1 MRHNWISSKV
11 GLFLAAAML
20 TSSLS
25 ALPPVSAAETEAAT
39 TDDLLSMQGIPVEHT
54 PEIALYGAGN
64 TSSDEQ
70 TAYPED
76 VYSSTMGYDVLNDA
90 QKDLYRKIKAAAH
103 TFYTGTAA
111 AEDVSYGSDEK
122 ELPCFTIVSNTDS
135 SLTSEDT
142 AKVISMFRNDNPVY
156 FFVGNTYLYSMD
168 YDFDTGENY
177 VSMVY
182 IACVEEYTGGTTR
195 QAERRTLETQIAAA
209 REQVEAKDTAW
220 AKARA
225 ANDWLCNSLTYAYDA
240 SGNPDDSMASH
251 SIVGAFDER
260 YCAAVC
266 EGYAKAF
273 QLLMNAAGVANA
285 YIVGLGNGGGHAWNM
300 AQMDDGYYYCFDV
313 TWNDSTSSDKYFAAG
328 ETSFSQNHTPNT
340 ADGFKWD
347 YLYDLPDVPADDST
361 NEMGTVLTEG
371 NFTYQLYTDHAVL
384 TAYTGEDAF
393 VSVPEEAD
401 GLPVTAIK
409 GAFAGNTA
417 VQLVDLPKT
426 VTAISYGT
434 GGIGAFEDCTALQAV
449 SMLLTSRVE
458 YYSFRNCS
466 ALQTATLPQTVTLI
480 GAGAFAACTR
490 LSRLNVYSS
499 DCTFGAASAVPAATV
514 LYGYAGSTAQAYA
527 EKYDR
532 TFLTFGTV
540 TTTTTA
546 ATTETTTTTTQTTT
560 TTTTTQTTSTTR
572 TTTRTTSDSTTTTTT
587 AATTT
592 AGEIL
597 LPEVGDCNNDGVC
610 RVDDLV
616 LLNQYLLGSVQGSEV
631 QRTAMDCNAD
641 GTVDS
646 KDSHL
651 LAMFLVQLIARLPA

>member
-1 MRHNWISSKV
+1 MRHNWITPRM

-20 TSSLS
+20 MSSLS
-25 ALPPVSAAETEAAT
+25 ALPPVSAAETAM
-39 TDDLLSMQGIPVEHT
+39 TDDLLSVQGIPVEHT

-64 TSSDEQ
+64 TSPDEQ
-70 TAYPED
+70 AAYPED
-76 VYSSTMGYDVLNDA
+76 IYSSTMGYDVLNDA
-90 QKDLYRKIKAAAH
+90 QKSLYRKIKAAAH
-103 TFYTGTAA
+103 AFYTGTAA
-111 AEDVSYGSDEK
+111 AEGVSYGSDEEK
-122 ELPCFTIVSNTDS
+122 LPCFAIVSNTDS
-135 SLTSEDT
+135 SLSNEDT
-142 AKVISMFRNDNPVY
+142 VKVISMFRNDNPMY

-168 YDFDTGENY
+168 YDFETEENY
-177 VSMVY
+177 VGAVY
-182 IACVEEYTGGTTR
+182 IACVEEYTSGTAR
-195 QAERRTLETQIAAA
+195 QAERRALETQITAA
-209 REQVEAKDTAW
+209 REQVEAQDTAW

-285 YIVGLGNGGGHAWNM
+285 YIIGLGNGGGHAWNM
-300 AQMDDGYYYCFDV
+300 AQMDDGYYYYFDV

-328 ETSFSQNHTPNT
+328 ETSFSKNHTPNT
-340 ADGFKWD
+340 ADGERWD
-347 YLYDLPDVPADDST
+347 YLYDLPDVPEDD
-361 NEMGTVLTEG
+361 GTDETGSVLTEG
-371 NFTYQLYTDHAVL
+371 DFTYQLYTDHAVL
-384 TAYTGEDAF
+384 TAYTGEDVS

-426 VTAISYGT
+426 VTAVSYGT
-434 GGIGAFEDCTALQAV
+434 GGIGAFENCTALQAV
-449 SMLLTSRVE
+449 SMILTSRVE
-458 YYSFRNCS
+458 YHSFRNCS
-466 ALQTATLPQTVTLI
+466 ALQTATLPQTVTLV
-480 GAGAFAACTR
+480 GAGAFAACT
-490 LSRLNVYSS
+490 SLNTLRVYSS
-499 DCTFGAASAVPAATV
+499 DCTFGAASAVPAETV

-527 EKYDR
+527 KKYDR
-532 TFLTFGTV
+532 TFLLFGTV
-540 TTTTTA
+540 TTAATTA
-546 ATTETTTTTTQTTT
+546 ATETTTTTTQTTT
-560 TTTTTQTTSTTR
+560 TTRATTQ
-572 TTTRTTSDSTTTTTT
+572 TTSDSTTATTT
-587 AATTT
+587 ATTVT

-631 QRTAMDCNAD
+631 QRPAMDCNVD

-646 KDSHL
+646 RDSQL
-651 LAMFLVQLIARLPA
+651 LAMFLMQLIPRLPA

>member
-1 MRHNWISSKV
+1 MRHNWITPRM
-11 GLFLAAAML
+11 GLFLAAAMMM
-20 TSSLS
+20 SSLS
-25 ALPPVSAAETEAAT
+25 ALPPVSAAETAM
-39 TDDLLSMQGIPVEHT
+39 TDDLLSVQGIPVEYT

-64 TSSDEQ
+64 TSPDEQ
-70 TAYPED
+70 AAYPED
-76 VYSSTMGYDVLNDA
+76 IYSSTMGYDVLNDA
-90 QKDLYRKIKAAAH
+90 QKSLYRKIKAAAH
-103 TFYTGTAA
+103 AFYTGTAA
-111 AEDVSYGSDEK
+111 AEGVSYGSDEEK
-122 ELPCFTIVSNTDS
+122 LPCFAIVSNTDS
-135 SLTSEDT
+135 SLSNEDT
-142 AKVISMFRNDNPVY
+142 VKVISMFRNDNPMY

-168 YDFDTGENY
+168 YDFETEENY
-177 VSMVY
+177 VSAVY
-182 IACVEEYTGGTTR
+182 IACVEEYTSGTAR
-195 QAERRTLETQIAAA
+195 QAERRVLETQITAA
-209 REQVEAKDTAW
+209 REQVEAQDTAW
-220 AKARA
+220 AKARV

-285 YIVGLGNGGGHAWNM
+285 YIIGLGNGGGHAWNM
-300 AQMDDGYYYCFDV
+300 AQMDDGYYYYFDV

-328 ETSFSQNHTPNT
+328 ETSFSKNHTPNT
-340 ADGFKWD
+340 ADGERWD
-347 YLYDLPDVPADDST
+347 YLYDLPDVPEDDGT
-361 NEMGTVLTEG
+361 DETGTVLTEG
-371 NFTYQLYTDHAVL
+371 DFTYQLYTDHAVL

-426 VTAISYGT
+426 VTAVSYGT
-434 GGIGAFEDCTALQAV
+434 GGIGAFENCTALQAV
-449 SMLLTSRVE
+449 SMILTSRVE
-458 YYSFRNCS
+458 YHSFRNCS
-466 ALQTATLPQTVTLI
+466 ALQTATLPQTVTLV
-480 GAGAFAACTR
+480 GAGAFAACT
-490 LSRLNVYSS
+490 SLNTLRVYSN
-499 DCTFGAASAVPAATV
+499 DCTFGAASAVPAETV

-527 EKYDR
+527 KKYDR
-532 TFLTFGTV
+532 TFLLFGTV
-540 TTTTTA
+540 TTAATTA
-546 ATTETTTTTTQTTT
+546 ATETTTTTTQTTT
-560 TTTTTQTTSTTR
+560 Q
-572 TTTRTTSDSTTTTTT
+572 TTSDSTTATTT
-587 AATTT
+587 ATTVT

-631 QRTAMDCNAD
+631 QRPAMDCNAD

-646 KDSHL
+646 RDSQL
-651 LAMFLVQLIARLPA
+651 LAMFLMQLIPRLPA

>member
-1 MRHNWISSKV
+1 MRHNWITPRT

-20 TSSLS
+20 MSSLS
-25 ALPPVSAAETEAAT
+25 ALPPVSAAETAM
-39 TDDLLSMQGIPVEHT
+39 TDDLLSVQGIPVEHT

-64 TSSDEQ
+64 TSPDEQ

-76 VYSSTMGYDVLNDA
+76 IYSSTMGYDVLNDA
-90 QKDLYRKIKAAAH
+90 QKSLYRKIKAAAH
-103 TFYTGTAA
+103 AFYTGTAA
-111 AEDVSYGSDEK
+111 AEGVSYGSDEEK
-122 ELPCFTIVSNTDS
+122 LPCFAIVSNTDS
-135 SLTSEDT
+135 SLSNEDT
-142 AKVISMFRNDNPVY
+142 VKVISMFRNDNPMY

-168 YDFDTGENY
+168 YDFETEENY
-177 VSMVY
+177 VGAVY
-182 IACVEEYTGGTTR
+182 IACVEEYTSGTAR
-195 QAERRTLETQIAAA
+195 QAERRTLETQITAA
-209 REQVEAKDTAW
+209 REQVEAQDTAW

-240 SGNPDDSMASH
+240 SGDPDDSMASH

-285 YIVGLGNGGGHAWNM
+285 YIIGLGNGGGHAWNM
-300 AQMDDGYYYCFDV
+300 AQMDDGYYYYFDV

-328 ETSFSQNHTPNT
+328 ETSFSKNHTPNT
-340 ADGFKWD
+340 ADGERWD
-347 YLYDLPDVPADDST
+347 YLYDLPDVPEDDGT
-361 NEMGTVLTEG
+361 DETGTVLTEG
-371 NFTYQLYTDHAVL
+371 DFTYQLYTDHAAL

-426 VTAISYGT
+426 VTAVSYGT
-434 GGIGAFEDCTALQAV
+434 GGIGAFENCTALQAV
-449 SMLLTSRVE
+449 SMILTSRVE
-458 YYSFRNCS
+458 YHSFRNCS
-466 ALQTATLPQTVTLI
+466 ALQTATLPQTVTLV
-480 GAGAFAACTR
+480 GAGAFAACT
-490 LSRLNVYSS
+490 SLNTLRVYSS
-499 DCTFGAASAVPAATV
+499 DCTFGAASAVPAETV

-527 EKYDR
+527 KKYDR

-540 TTTTTA
+540 TTVATTA
-546 ATTETTTTTTQTTT
+546 ATETTTTTTQTTT
-560 TTTTTQTTSTTR
+560 Q
-572 TTTRTTSDSTTTTTT
+572 TTSDSTTATTT
-587 AATTT
+587 ATTVT

-631 QRTAMDCNAD
+631 QRPAMDCNAD

-646 KDSHL
+646 RDSQL
-651 LAMFLVQLIARLPA
+651 LAMFLMQLIPRLPA

>member
-1 MRHNWISSKV
+1 M
-11 GLFLAAAML
+11 
-20 TSSLS
+20 
-25 ALPPVSAAETEAAT
+25 
-39 TDDLLSMQGIPVEHT
+39 TDDLLSVQGIPVEHT

-64 TSSDEQ
+64 TSPDEQ
-70 TAYPED
+70 AAYPED
-76 VYSSTMGYDVLNDA
+76 IYSSTMGYDVLNDV
-90 QKDLYRKIKAAAH
+90 QKSLYRKIKAAAH
-103 TFYTGTAA
+103 AFYTGTAA
-111 AEDVSYGSDEK
+111 AEGVSYGSDEEK
-122 ELPCFTIVSNTDS
+122 LPCFAIVSNTDS
-135 SLTSEDT
+135 SLSNEDT
-142 AKVISMFRNDNPVY
+142 VKVISMFRNDNPMY

-168 YDFDTGENY
+168 YDFETEENY
-177 VSMVY
+177 VGAVY
-182 IACVEEYTGGTTR
+182 IACVEEYTSGTAR
-195 QAERRTLETQIAAA
+195 QAERRALETQITAA
-209 REQVEAKDTAW
+209 REQVEAQDTAW

-240 SGNPDDSMASH
+240 SGDPDDSMASH

-285 YIVGLGNGGGHAWNM
+285 YIIGLGNGGGHAWNM
-300 AQMDDGYYYCFDV
+300 AQMDDGYYYYFDV

-328 ETSFSQNHTPNT
+328 ETSFSKNHTPNT
-340 ADGFKWD
+340 ADGERWD
-347 YLYDLPDVPADDST
+347 YLYDLPDVPEDDGT
-361 NEMGTVLTEG
+361 DETGTVLTEG
-371 NFTYQLYTDHAVL
+371 DFTYQLYTDHAAL

-426 VTAISYGT
+426 VTAVSYGT

-449 SMLLTSRVE
+449 SMILTSRVE
-458 YYSFRNCS
+458 YHSFRNCS
-466 ALQTATLPQTVTLI
+466 ALQTATLPQTVTLV
-480 GAGAFAACTR
+480 GAGAFAACT
-490 LSRLNVYSS
+490 SLNTLRVYSS
-499 DCTFGAASAVPAATV
+499 DCTFGAASAVPAETV
-514 LYGYAGSTAQAYA
+514 LYGYAGSTTQAYA
-527 EKYDR
+527 KKYDR

-540 TTTTTA
+540 TTAATTA
-546 ATTETTTTTTQTTT
+546 ATETTTTTTQTTT
-560 TTTTTQTTSTTR
+560 TTRATTQ
-572 TTTRTTSDSTTTTTT
+572 TTSDSTTATTT
-587 AATTT
+587 ATTVT

-631 QRTAMDCNAD
+631 QRPAMDCNAD

-646 KDSHL
+646 RDSQL
-651 LAMFLVQLIARLPA
+651 LAMFLMQLIPRLPA

>member
-1 MRHNWISSKV
+1 MRHNWITPRT

-20 TSSLS
+20 MSSLS
-25 ALPPVSAAETEAAT
+25 ALPPVSAAEAAM
-39 TDDLLSMQGIPVEHT
+39 TDDLLSVQGIPVEHT

-64 TSSDEQ
+64 TSPDEQ

-76 VYSSTMGYDVLNDA
+76 IYSFTTGYDVLNDA
-90 QKDLYRKIKAAAH
+90 QKSLYRKIKAAAH
-103 TFYTGTAA
+103 AFYTGTAA
-111 AEDVSYGSDEK
+111 AEGVSYGSDEEK
-122 ELPCFTIVSNTDS
+122 LPCFAIVSNTDS
-135 SLTSEDT
+135 SLSNEDT
-142 AKVISMFRNDNPVY
+142 VKVISMFRNDNPMY

-168 YDFDTGENY
+168 YDFETEENY
-177 VSMVY
+177 VGAVY
-182 IACVEEYTGGTTR
+182 IACVEEYTSGTAR
-195 QAERRTLETQIAAA
+195 QAERRALETQITAA
-209 REQVEAKDTAW
+209 REQVDAQDTAW

-240 SGNPDDSMASH
+240 SGDPDDSMASH

-285 YIVGLGNGGGHAWNM
+285 YIIGLGNGGGHAWNM
-300 AQMDDGYYYCFDV
+300 AQMDDGYYYYFDV

-328 ETSFSQNHTPNT
+328 ETSFSKNHTPNT
-340 ADGFKWD
+340 ADGERWD
-347 YLYDLPDVPADDST
+347 YLYDLPDVPEDDGT
-361 NEMGTVLTEG
+361 DETGTVLTEG
-371 NFTYQLYTDHAVL
+371 DFTYQLYTDHAAL

-426 VTAISYGT
+426 VTAVSYGT

-449 SMLLTSRVE
+449 SMILTSRVE
-458 YYSFRNCS
+458 YHSFRNCS
-466 ALQTATLPQTVTLI
+466 ALQTATLPQTVTLV
-480 GAGAFAACTR
+480 GAGAFAACT
-490 LSRLNVYSS
+490 SLNTLRVYSS
-499 DCTFGAASAVPAATV
+499 DCTFGAASAVPAETV

-527 EKYDR
+527 KKYDR

-540 TTTTTA
+540 TTAATTA
-546 ATTETTTTTTQTTT
+546 ATETTTATTQ
-560 TTTTTQTTSTTR
+560 TTTQTTS
-572 TTTRTTSDSTTTTTT
+572 DSTTATTT
-587 AATTT
+587 ATTVT

-631 QRTAMDCNAD
+631 QRPAMDCNAD

-646 KDSHL
+646 RDSQL
-651 LAMFLVQLIARLPA
+651 LAMFLMQLIPRLPA

>member
-1 MRHNWISSKV
+1 MRHNWITPRM

-20 TSSLS
+20 MSSLS
-25 ALPPVSAAETEAAT
+25 ALPPVSAAEAAM
-39 TDDLLSMQGIPVEHT
+39 TDDLLSVQGIPVERT

-64 TSSDEQ
+64 TSPDEQ
-70 TAYPED
+70 AAYPED
-76 VYSSTMGYDVLNDA
+76 IYSSTMGYDVLNDA
-90 QKDLYRKIKAAAH
+90 QKSLYRKIKAAAH
-103 TFYTGTAA
+103 AFYTGTAA
-111 AEDVSYGSDEK
+111 AEGVSYGSDEEK
-122 ELPCFTIVSNTDS
+122 LPCFAIVSNTDS
-135 SLTSEDT
+135 SLSNEDT
-142 AKVISMFRNDNPVY
+142 VKVISMFRNDNPMY

-168 YDFDTGENY
+168 YDFETEENY
-177 VSMVY
+177 VSAVY
-182 IACVEEYTGGTTR
+182 IACVEEYTSGTAR
-195 QAERRTLETQIAAA
+195 QAERRALETQITAA
-209 REQVEAKDTAW
+209 REQVEAQDTAW

-240 SGNPDDSMASH
+240 SGDPDDSMASH

-285 YIVGLGNGGGHAWNM
+285 YIIGLGNGGGHAWNM
-300 AQMDDGYYYCFDV
+300 AQMDDGYYYYFDV

-328 ETSFSQNHTPNT
+328 ETSFSKNHTPNT
-340 ADGFKWD
+340 ADGERWD
-347 YLYDLPDVPADDST
+347 YLYDLPDVPEDDGT
-361 NEMGTVLTEG
+361 DETGTVLTEG
-371 NFTYQLYTDHAVL
+371 DFTYQLYTDHAVL
-384 TAYTGEDAF
+384 TAYTGEDVS

-426 VTAISYGT
+426 VTAVSYGT
-434 GGIGAFEDCTALQAV
+434 GGIGAFENCTALQAV
-449 SMLLTSRVE
+449 SMILTSRVE
-458 YYSFRNCS
+458 YHSFRNCS
-466 ALQTATLPQTVTLI
+466 ALQTATLPQTVTLV
-480 GAGAFAACTR
+480 GAGAFAACI
-490 LSRLNVYSS
+490 SLNTLRVYSS
-499 DCTFGAASAVPAATV
+499 DCTFGAASAVPAETV

-527 EKYDR
+527 KKYDR
-532 TFLTFGTV
+532 TFLPFGTV
-540 TTTTTA
+540 TTAATTA
-546 ATTETTTTTTQTTT
+546 ATETTTTTTQTTT
-560 TTTTTQTTSTTR
+560 Q
-572 TTTRTTSDSTTTTTT
+572 TTSDSTTATTT
-587 AATTT
+587 ATTVT

-631 QRTAMDCNAD
+631 QRSAMDCNAD

-646 KDSHL
+646 RDSQL
-651 LAMFLVQLIARLPA
+651 LAMFLMQLIPRLPA

>member
-1 MRHNWISSKV
+1 MRHNWITPKM

-20 TSSLS
+20 MSSLS
-25 ALPPVSAAETEAAT
+25 ALPPVSAAETAM
-39 TDDLLSMQGIPVEHT
+39 TDDLLSVQGIPVEHT

-64 TSSDEQ
+64 TSPDEQ
-70 TAYPED
+70 AAYPED
-76 VYSSTMGYDVLNDA
+76 IYSSTMGYDVLNDA
-90 QKDLYRKIKAAAH
+90 QKSLYRKIKAAAH
-103 TFYTGTAA
+103 AFYTGTAA
-111 AEDVSYGSDEK
+111 AEGVSYGSDEEK
-122 ELPCFTIVSNTDS
+122 LPCFAVVSNTDS
-135 SLTSEDT
+135 SLSNEDT
-142 AKVISMFRNDNPVY
+142 VKVISMFRNDNPMY
-156 FFVGNTYLYSMD
+156 FFVGNNYLYSMD
-168 YDFDTGENY
+168 YDSETEENY
-177 VSMVY
+177 VGAVY
-182 IACVEEYTGGTTR
+182 IACVEEYTSGTAR
-195 QAERRTLETQIAAA
+195 QAERRALETQITAA
-209 REQVEAKDTAW
+209 REQVEAQDTAW

-285 YIVGLGNGGGHAWNM
+285 YIIGLGNGGGHAWNM
-300 AQMDDGYYYCFDV
+300 AQMDDGYYYYFDV

-328 ETSFSQNHTPNT
+328 ETSFSKNHTPNT
-340 ADGFKWD
+340 ADGERWD
-347 YLYDLPDVPADDST
+347 YLYDLPDVSEDDGT
-361 NEMGTVLTEG
+361 DETGTVLTEED
-371 NFTYQLYTDHAVL
+371 FTYQLYTDHAVL
-384 TAYTGEDAF
+384 TAYTGEDVF

-426 VTAISYGT
+426 VTAVSYGT
-434 GGIGAFEDCTALQAV
+434 GGIGAFENCTALQAV
-449 SMLLTSRVE
+449 SMILTSRVE
-458 YYSFRNCS
+458 YHSFRNCS
-466 ALQTATLPQTVTLI
+466 ALQTATLPQTVTLV
-480 GAGAFAACTR
+480 GAGAFAVCT
-490 LSRLNVYSS
+490 SLNTLRVYSS
-499 DCTFGAASAVPAATV
+499 DCTFRAASAVPAETV

-527 EKYDR
+527 KKYDR
-532 TFLTFGTV
+532 TFLPFGTV
-540 TTTTTA
+540 TTAATTA
-546 ATTETTTTTTQTTT
+546 ATETTTTTTQTTT
-560 TTTTTQTTSTTR
+560 TTRATTQ
-572 TTTRTTSDSTTTTTT
+572 TTSDSTTATTT
-587 AATTT
+587 ATTVT

-631 QRTAMDCNAD
+631 QRPAMDCNVD

-646 KDSHL
+646 RDSQL
-651 LAMFLVQLIARLPA
+651 LAMFLMQLIPRLPA

>member
-1 MRHNWISSKV
+1 MRHNWITPRT

-20 TSSLS
+20 MSSLS
-25 ALPPVSAAETEAAT
+25 ALPPVSAAETAM
-39 TDDLLSMQGIPVEHT
+39 TDDLLSVQGIPVEHT

-64 TSSDEQ
+64 TSPDEQ
-70 TAYPED
+70 AAYPED
-76 VYSSTMGYDVLNDA
+76 IYSSTMGYDVLNDA
-90 QKDLYRKIKAAAH
+90 QKSLYRKIKAAAH
-103 TFYTGTAA
+103 AFYTGTAA
-111 AEDVSYGSDEK
+111 AEGVSYGSDEEK
-122 ELPCFTIVSNTDS
+122 LPCFAIVSNTDS
-135 SLTSEDT
+135 SLSNEDT
-142 AKVISMFRNDNPVY
+142 VKVISMFRNDNPMY

-168 YDFDTGENY
+168 YDFETEENY
-177 VSMVY
+177 VGAVY
-182 IACVEEYTGGTTR
+182 IACVEEYTSGTAR
-195 QAERRTLETQIAAA
+195 QAERRALETQITAA
-209 REQVEAKDTAW
+209 REQVEAQDTAW

-240 SGNPDDSMASH
+240 SGDPDDSMASH

-285 YIVGLGNGGGHAWNM
+285 YIIGLGNGGGHAWNM
-300 AQMDDGYYYCFDV
+300 AQMDDGYYYYFDV

-328 ETSFSQNHTPNT
+328 ETSFSRNHTPNT
-340 ADGFKWD
+340 ADGERWD
-347 YLYDLPDVPADDST
+347 YLYDLPDVPEDDGT
-361 NEMGTVLTEG
+361 DETGTVLTEG
-371 NFTYQLYTDHAVL
+371 DFTYQLYTDHAAL

-426 VTAISYGT
+426 VTAVSYGT
-434 GGIGAFEDCTALQAV
+434 GGIGAFENCTALQAV
-449 SMLLTSRVE
+449 SMILTSHVE
-458 YYSFRNCS
+458 YHSFRNCS
-466 ALQTATLPQTVTLI
+466 ALQTVTLPQTVTLV
-480 GAGAFAACTR
+480 GAGAFAACT
-490 LSRLNVYSS
+490 SLNTLRVYSS
-499 DCTFGAASAVPAATV
+499 DCTFGAASAVPAETV

-527 EKYDR
+527 KKYDR
-532 TFLTFGTV
+532 TFLPFGTV
-540 TTTTTA
+540 TTTTTTA
-546 ATTETTTTTTQTTT
+546 ATETTTTTTQTTT
-560 TTTTTQTTSTTR
+560 TTRATTQ
-572 TTTRTTSDSTTTTTT
+572 TTSDSTTATTT
-587 AATTT
+587 ATTVT

-631 QRTAMDCNAD
+631 QRPAMDCNAD

-646 KDSHL
+646 RDSQL
-651 LAMFLVQLIARLPA
+651 LAMFLMQLIPRLPA

>member
-1 MRHNWISSKV
+1 MRHNWITPRM
-11 GLFLAAAML
+11 GLFLVAAML
-20 TSSLS
+20 MSSLS
-25 ALPPVSAAETEAAT
+25 ALPPVSAAETVM
-39 TDDLLSMQGIPVEHT
+39 TDDLLSVQGIPVEHT

-70 TAYPED
+70 AAYPED
-76 VYSSTMGYDVLNDA
+76 IYSSTMGYDVLNDA
-90 QKDLYRKIKAAAH
+90 QKSLYRKIKAAAH
-103 TFYTGTAA
+103 AFYTGTAA
-111 AEDVSYGSDEK
+111 AKGVSYGSDEEK
-122 ELPCFTIVSNTDS
+122 LPCFAIVSNTDS
-135 SLTSEDT
+135 SLSNEDT
-142 AKVISMFRNDNPVY
+142 VKVISMFRNDNPMY

-168 YDFDTGENY
+168 YDFETEENY
-177 VSMVY
+177 VGAVY
-182 IACVEEYTGGTTR
+182 IACVEEYTSGTAR
-195 QAERRTLETQIAAA
+195 QAERRALETQITAA
-209 REQVEAKDTAW
+209 REQVEAQDTAW

-240 SGNPDDSMASH
+240 SGDPDDSMASH

-285 YIVGLGNGGGHAWNM
+285 YIIGLGNGGGHAWNM
-300 AQMDDGYYYCFDV
+300 AQMDDGYYYYFDV

-328 ETSFSQNHTPNT
+328 ETSFSKNHTPNT
-340 ADGFKWD
+340 ADGERWD
-347 YLYDLPDVPADDST
+347 YLYDLPDVPEDDGT
-361 NEMGTVLTEG
+361 DETGTVLTEG
-371 NFTYQLYTDHAVL
+371 DFTYQLYTDHAVL
-384 TAYTGEDAF
+384 TAYTGEDVS

-426 VTAISYGT
+426 VTAVSYGT
-434 GGIGAFEDCTALQAV
+434 GGIGAFENCTALQAV
-449 SMLLTSRVE
+449 SMILTSRVE
-458 YYSFRNCS
+458 YHSFRNCS
-466 ALQTATLPQTVTLI
+466 ALQTATLPQTVTLV
-480 GAGAFAACTR
+480 GAGAFAACT
-490 LSRLNVYSS
+490 SLNTLRVYSS
-499 DCTFGAASAVPAATV
+499 DCTFGAASAVPAETV

-527 EKYDR
+527 KKYDR
-532 TFLTFGTV
+532 TFLPFGTV
-540 TTTTTA
+540 TTAATTA
-546 ATTETTTTTTQTTT
+546 ATETTTTTTQTTIT
-560 TTTTTQTTSTTR
+560 TRTTTQTTS
-572 TTTRTTSDSTTTTTT
+572 DTTT
-587 AATTT
+587 ATTTATTVT

-631 QRTAMDCNAD
+631 QRPAMDCNAD

-646 KDSHL
+646 RDNQL
-651 LAMFLVQLIARLPA
+651 LAMFLMQLIPRLPA

>member
-1 MRHNWISSKV
+1 MRHNWITPRM

-20 TSSLS
+20 MSSLS
-25 ALPPVSAAETEAAT
+25 ALPPVSAAETAM
-39 TDDLLSMQGIPVEHT
+39 TDDLLSVQGIPVEHT

-64 TSSDEQ
+64 KSPDEQ
-70 TAYPED
+70 AAYPED
-76 VYSSTMGYDVLNDA
+76 IYSSTMGYDVLNDA
-90 QKDLYRKIKAAAH
+90 QKSLYRKIKAAAH
-103 TFYTGTAA
+103 AFYTGTAA
-111 AEDVSYGSDEK
+111 AKGVSYGSDEEK
-122 ELPCFTIVSNTDS
+122 LPCFAIVSNTDS
-135 SLTSEDT
+135 SLSNEDT
-142 AKVISMFRNDNPVY
+142 VKVISMFRNDNPMY

-168 YDFDTGENY
+168 YDFETEENY
-177 VSMVY
+177 VGAVY
-182 IACVEEYTGGTTR
+182 IACVEEYTSGTAR
-195 QAERRTLETQIAAA
+195 QAERRALETQITAA
-209 REQVEAKDTAW
+209 REQVEAQDTAW

-285 YIVGLGNGGGHAWNM
+285 YIIGLGNGGGHAWNM
-300 AQMDDGYYYCFDV
+300 AQMDDGYYYYFDV

-328 ETSFSQNHTPNT
+328 ETSFSKNHTPNT
-340 ADGFKWD
+340 ADGERWD
-347 YLYDLPDVPADDST
+347 YLYDLPDVPEDDGT
-361 NEMGTVLTEG
+361 DETGTVLTEG
-371 NFTYQLYTDHAVL
+371 DFTYQLYTDHAVL
-384 TAYTGEDAF
+384 TAYTGEDVS

-426 VTAISYGT
+426 VTAVSYGT
-434 GGIGAFEDCTALQAV
+434 GGIGAFENCTALQAV
-449 SMLLTSRVE
+449 SMILTSRVE
-458 YYSFRNCS
+458 YHSFRNCS
-466 ALQTATLPQTVTLI
+466 ALQTATLPQTVTLV
-480 GAGAFAACTR
+480 GAGAFAACT
-490 LSRLNVYSS
+490 SLNTLRVYSS
-499 DCTFGAASAVPAATV
+499 DCTFGAASAVPAETV

-527 EKYDR
+527 KKYDR
-532 TFLTFGTV
+532 TFLLFGTV
-540 TTTTTA
+540 TTAATTA
-546 ATTETTTTTTQTTT
+546 ATETTTTTTQTTT
-560 TTTTTQTTSTTR
+560 TTRATTQ
-572 TTTRTTSDSTTTTTT
+572 TTSDSTTATTT
-587 AATTT
+587 ATTVT

-631 QRTAMDCNAD
+631 QRPAMDCNAD

-646 KDSHL
+646 RDSQL
-651 LAMFLVQLIARLPA
+651 LAMFLMQLIPRLPA

>member
-1 MRHNWISSKV
+1 MRHNWITPRM

-20 TSSLS
+20 MSSLS
-25 ALPPVSAAETEAAT
+25 ALPPVSAAEVAM
-39 TDDLLSMQGIPVEHT
+39 TDDLLSVQGIPVEHT

-64 TSSDEQ
+64 TSPDEQ
-70 TAYPED
+70 AAYPED
-76 VYSSTMGYDVLNDA
+76 IYSSTMGYDVLNDA
-90 QKDLYRKIKAAAH
+90 QKSLYRKIKAAAH
-103 TFYTGTAA
+103 AFYTGTAA
-111 AEDVSYGSDEK
+111 AEGVSYGSDEEK
-122 ELPCFTIVSNTDS
+122 LPCFAIVSNTDS
-135 SLTSEDT
+135 SLSNEDT
-142 AKVISMFRNDNPVY
+142 VKVISMFRNDNPMY

-168 YDFDTGENY
+168 YDFETEENY
-177 VSMVY
+177 VGAVY
-182 IACVEEYTGGTTR
+182 IACVEEYTSGTAR
-195 QAERRTLETQIAAA
+195 QAERRALETQITAA
-209 REQVEAKDTAW
+209 REQVEAQDTAW

-240 SGNPDDSMASH
+240 SGDPDDSMASH

-285 YIVGLGNGGGHAWNM
+285 YIIGLGNGGGHAWNM
-300 AQMDDGYYYCFDV
+300 AQMDDGYYYYFDV

-328 ETSFSQNHTPNT
+328 ETSFSKNHTPNT
-340 ADGFKWD
+340 ADGERWD
-347 YLYDLPDVPADDST
+347 YLYDLPDVPEDDGT
-361 NEMGTVLTEG
+361 DETGTVLTEG
-371 NFTYQLYTDHAVL
+371 DFTYQLYTDHAVL

-426 VTAISYGT
+426 VTAVSYGT

-449 SMLLTSRVE
+449 SMILTSRVE
-458 YYSFRNCS
+458 YHSFRNCS
-466 ALQTATLPQTVTLI
+466 ALQTATLPQTVTLV
-480 GAGAFAACTR
+480 GAGAFAACT
-490 LSRLNVYSS
+490 SLNTLRVYSS
-499 DCTFGAASAVPAATV
+499 DCTFGAASAVPAETV
-514 LYGYAGSTAQAYA
+514 LYGYAGSTTQAYA
-527 EKYDR
+527 KKYDR

-540 TTTTTA
+540 TTAATTA
-546 ATTETTTTTTQTTT
+546 ATETTTTTTQTTT
-560 TTTTTQTTSTTR
+560 TTRATTQ
-572 TTTRTTSDSTTTTTT
+572 TTSDSTTATTT
-587 AATTT
+587 ATTVT

-631 QRTAMDCNAD
+631 QRPAMDCNAD

-646 KDSHL
+646 RDSQL
-651 LAMFLVQLIARLPA
+651 LAMFLMQLIPRLPA

>member
-1 MRHNWISSKV
+1 MRHNWISSKI

-25 ALPPVSAAETEAAT
+25 ALPPVSAAETEAAM
-39 TDDLLSMQGIPVEHT
+39 TDDLLSMQGIPVKHT

-64 TSSDEQ
+64 TFSDEQ
-70 TAYPED
+70 AAYPED

-90 QKDLYRKIKAAAH
+90 QKELYRKIKAAAH
-103 TFYTGTAA
+103 AFYTGTAA
-111 AEDVSYGSDEK
+111 AEDVSYGSDEE
-122 ELPCFTIVSNTDS
+122 ELPCFAIVSNTDS
-135 SLTSEDT
+135 SLSNEDT
-142 AKVISMFRNDNPVY
+142 VKVISMFRNDNPMY
-156 FFVGNTYLYSMD
+156 FFVGNNYLYSMD
-168 YDFDTGENY
+168 YDSETEENY
-177 VSMVY
+177 VGAVY
-182 IACVEEYTGGTTR
+182 IACVEEYTSGTAR
-195 QAERRTLETQIAAA
+195 QAERRALETQITAA
-209 REQVEAKDTAW
+209 REQVEAQDTAW

-273 QLLMNAAGVANA
+273 QLLMNAAGVVNA
-285 YIVGLGNGGGHAWNM
+285 YIIGLGNGGGHAWNM
-300 AQMDDGYYYCFDV
+300 AQMDDGYYYYFDV

-328 ETSFSQNHTPNT
+328 ETSFSKNHTPNT
-340 ADGFKWD
+340 ADGERWD
-347 YLYDLPDVPADDST
+347 YLYDLPDVPEDDGT
-361 NEMGTVLTEG
+361 DETGTVLTEG
-371 NFTYQLYTDHAVL
+371 DFTYQLYTDHAVL
-384 TAYTGEDAF
+384 TAYTGEDVS

-417 VQLVDLPKT
+417 IQLVDLPKT
-426 VTAISYGT
+426 VTAVSYGT
-434 GGIGAFEDCTALQAV
+434 GGIGAFENCTALQAV
-449 SMLLTSRVE
+449 SMILTSRVE
-458 YYSFRNCS
+458 YHSFRNCS
-466 ALQTATLPQTVTLI
+466 ALQTATLPQTVTLV
-480 GAGAFAACTR
+480 GAGAFAACTG
-490 LSRLNVYSS
+490 LNTLRVYSS
-499 DCTFGAASAVPAATV
+499 DCTFGAASAVPAETV

-527 EKYDR
+527 KKYDR
-532 TFLTFGTV
+532 TFLSFGTV
-540 TTTTTA
+540 TTAATTA
-546 ATTETTTTTTQTTT
+546 ATETTTTTTQTTT
-560 TTTTTQTTSTTR
+560 TTRATTQ
-572 TTTRTTSDSTTTTTT
+572 TTSDSTTATTT
-587 AATTT
+587 ATTVT

-631 QRTAMDCNAD
+631 QRPAMDCNAD

-646 KDSHL
+646 RDSQL
-651 LAMFLVQLIARLPA
+651 LAMFLMQLIPRLPA

>member
-1 MRHNWISSKV
+1 MRHNWITPRM
-11 GLFLAAAML
+11 GLFLAAAMMM
-20 TSSLS
+20 SSLS
-25 ALPPVSAAETEAAT
+25 ALPPVSAAETAM
-39 TDDLLSMQGIPVEHT
+39 TDDLLSVQGIPVEYT

-64 TSSDEQ
+64 TSPDEQ
-70 TAYPED
+70 AAYPED
-76 VYSSTMGYDVLNDA
+76 IYSSTMGYDVLNDA
-90 QKDLYRKIKAAAH
+90 QKSLYRKIKAAAH
-103 TFYTGTAA
+103 AFYTGTAA
-111 AEDVSYGSDEK
+111 AEGVSYGSDEEK
-122 ELPCFTIVSNTDS
+122 LPCFAIVSNTDS
-135 SLTSEDT
+135 SLSNEDT
-142 AKVISMFRNDNPVY
+142 VKVISMFRNDNPMY

-168 YDFDTGENY
+168 YDFETEENY
-177 VSMVY
+177 VSAVY
-182 IACVEEYTGGTTR
+182 IACVEEYTSGTAR
-195 QAERRTLETQIAAA
+195 QAERRVLETQITAA
-209 REQVEAKDTAW
+209 REQVEAQDTAW

-240 SGNPDDSMASH
+240 SGDPDDSMASH

-285 YIVGLGNGGGHAWNM
+285 YIIGLGNGGGHAWNM
-300 AQMDDGYYYCFDV
+300 AQMDDGYYYYFDV

-328 ETSFSQNHTPNT
+328 ETSFSKNHTPNT
-340 ADGFKWD
+340 ADGERWD
-347 YLYDLPDVPADDST
+347 YLYDLPDVPEDDGT
-361 NEMGTVLTEG
+361 DETGTVLTEG
-371 NFTYQLYTDHAVL
+371 DFTYQLYTDHAVL

-426 VTAISYGT
+426 VTAVSYGT
-434 GGIGAFEDCTALQAV
+434 GGIGAFENCTALQAV
-449 SMLLTSRVE
+449 SMILTSRVE
-458 YYSFRNCS
+458 YHSFRNCS
-466 ALQTATLPQTVTLI
+466 ALQTATLPQTVTLV
-480 GAGAFAACTR
+480 GAGAFAACT
-490 LSRLNVYSS
+490 SLNTLRVYSN
-499 DCTFGAASAVPAATV
+499 DCTFGAASAVPAETV

-527 EKYDR
+527 KKYDR
-532 TFLTFGTV
+532 TFLLFGTV
-540 TTTTTA
+540 TTAATTA
-546 ATTETTTTTTQTTT
+546 ATETTTTTTQTTT
-560 TTTTTQTTSTTR
+560 Q
-572 TTTRTTSDSTTTTTT
+572 TTSDSTTATTT
-587 AATTT
+587 ATTVT

-631 QRTAMDCNAD
+631 QRPAMDCNAD

-646 KDSHL
+646 RDSQL
-651 LAMFLVQLIARLPA
+651 LAMFLMQLIPRLPA

>member
-1 MRHNWISSKV
+1 MRHNWITPRM

-20 TSSLS
+20 MSSLS
-25 ALPPVSAAETEAAT
+25 ALPPVSAAETVM
-39 TDDLLSMQGIPVEHT
+39 TDDLLSVQGIPVEHT

-64 TSSDEQ
+64 TSPDEQ
-70 TAYPED
+70 AAYPED
-76 VYSSTMGYDVLNDA
+76 IYSSTMGYEVLNDA
-90 QKDLYRKIKAAAH
+90 QKSLYRKIKAAAH
-103 TFYTGTAA
+103 AFYTGTAA
-111 AEDVSYGSDEK
+111 AEGVSYGSDEEK
-122 ELPCFTIVSNTDS
+122 LPCFAIVSNTDS
-135 SLTSEDT
+135 SLSNEDT
-142 AKVISMFRNDNPVY
+142 VKVISMFRNDNPMY

-168 YDFDTGENY
+168 YDFETEKNY
-177 VSMVY
+177 VGAVY
-182 IACVEEYTGGTTR
+182 IACVEEYTSGTAR
-195 QAERRTLETQIAAA
+195 QAERRALETQITAA
-209 REQVEAKDTAW
+209 REQVEAQDTAW

-285 YIVGLGNGGGHAWNM
+285 YIIGLGNGGGHAWNM
-300 AQMDDGYYYCFDV
+300 AQMDDGYYYYFDV

-328 ETSFSQNHTPNT
+328 ETSFSKNHTPNT
-340 ADGFKWD
+340 ADGERWD
-347 YLYDLPDVPADDST
+347 YLYDLPDVPEDDGT
-361 NEMGTVLTEG
+361 DETGTVLTEG
-371 NFTYQLYTDHAVL
+371 DFTYQLYTDHAVL
-384 TAYTGEDAF
+384 TAYTGEDVF

-426 VTAISYGT
+426 VTAVSYGT
-434 GGIGAFEDCTALQAV
+434 GGIGAFENCTALQAV
-449 SMLLTSRVE
+449 SMILTSRVE
-458 YYSFRNCS
+458 YHSFRNCS
-466 ALQTATLPQTVTLI
+466 ALQTATLPQTVTLV
-480 GAGAFAACTR
+480 GAGAFAACT
-490 LSRLNVYSS
+490 SLNTLRVYSS
-499 DCTFGAASAVPAATV
+499 DCTFGAASAVPAETV

-527 EKYDR
+527 KKYDR
-532 TFLTFGTV
+532 TFLLFGTV
-540 TTTTTA
+540 TTAATTA
-546 ATTETTTTTTQTTT
+546 ATETTTTTTQTTT
-560 TTTTTQTTSTTR
+560 TTRATTQ
-572 TTTRTTSDSTTTTTT
+572 TTSDSTTATTT
-587 AATTT
+587 ATTVT

-631 QRTAMDCNAD
+631 QRPAMDCNAD

-646 KDSHL
+646 RDSQL
-651 LAMFLVQLIARLPA
+651 LAMFLMQLIPRLPA

>member
-1 MRHNWISSKV
+1 MRHNWITPRM

-20 TSSLS
+20 MSSLS
-25 ALPPVSAAETEAAT
+25 ALPPVSAAETAM
-39 TDDLLSMQGIPVEHT
+39 TDDLLSVQGIPVEHT

-64 TSSDEQ
+64 TSPDEQ
-70 TAYPED
+70 AAYPED
-76 VYSSTMGYDVLNDA
+76 IYSSTMGYDVLNDA
-90 QKDLYRKIKAAAH
+90 QKSLYRKIKAAAH
-103 TFYTGTAA
+103 AFYTGTAA
-111 AEDVSYGSDEK
+111 AEGVSYGSDEEK
-122 ELPCFTIVSNTDS
+122 LPCFAIVSNTDS
-135 SLTSEDT
+135 SLSNEDT
-142 AKVISMFRNDNPVY
+142 VKVISMFRNDNPMY

-168 YDFDTGENY
+168 YDFETEENY
-177 VSMVY
+177 VGAVY
-182 IACVEEYTGGTTR
+182 IACVEEYTSGTAR
-195 QAERRTLETQIAAA
+195 QAERRALETQITAV
-209 REQVEAKDTAW
+209 REQVEAQDTAW

-285 YIVGLGNGGGHAWNM
+285 YIIGLGNGGGHAWNM
-300 AQMDDGYYYCFDV
+300 AQMDDGYYYYFDV

-328 ETSFSQNHTPNT
+328 ETSFSKNHTPNT
-340 ADGFKWD
+340 ADGERWD
-347 YLYDLPDVPADDST
+347 YLYDLPDVSEDDGT
-361 NEMGTVLTEG
+361 DETGTVLTEED
-371 NFTYQLYTDHAVL
+371 FTYQLYTDHAVL
-384 TAYTGEDAF
+384 TAYTGEDVF

-426 VTAISYGT
+426 VTAVSYGT
-434 GGIGAFEDCTALQAV
+434 GGIGAFENCTALQAV
-449 SMLLTSRVE
+449 SMILTSRVE
-458 YYSFRNCS
+458 YHSFRNCS
-466 ALQTATLPQTVTLI
+466 ALQTATLPQTVTLV
-480 GAGAFAACTR
+480 GAGVFAACT
-490 LSRLNVYSS
+490 SLNTLRVYSS
-499 DCTFGAASAVPAATV
+499 DCTFGAASAVPAETV

-527 EKYDR
+527 KKYDR
-532 TFLTFGTV
+532 TFLSFGTV
-540 TTTTTA
+540 TTAATTA
-546 ATTETTTTTTQTTT
+546 ATETTTTTTQTTT
-560 TTTTTQTTSTTR
+560 TTRATTQ
-572 TTTRTTSDSTTTTTT
+572 TTSDSTTATTT
-587 AATTT
+587 ATTVT

-631 QRTAMDCNAD
+631 QRPAVDCNAD

-646 KDSHL
+646 RDSQL
-651 LAMFLVQLIARLPA
+651 LAMFLMQLIPRLPA

>member
-1 MRHNWISSKV
+1 MRHNWITPRM

-20 TSSLS
+20 MSSLS
-25 ALPPVSAAETEAAT
+25 ALPPVAAAEAAM
-39 TDDLLSMQGIPVEHT
+39 TDDLLSVQGIPVEHT

-64 TSSDEQ
+64 TSPDEQ
-70 TAYPED
+70 AAYPED
-76 VYSSTMGYDVLNDA
+76 IYSSTMGYDVLNDA
-90 QKDLYRKIKAAAH
+90 QKSLYRKIKAAAH
-103 TFYTGTAA
+103 AFYTGTAA
-111 AEDVSYGSDEK
+111 AEGVSYGSDEEK
-122 ELPCFTIVSNTDS
+122 LPCFAIVSNTDS
-135 SLTSEDT
+135 SLSNEDT
-142 AKVISMFRNDNPVY
+142 VKVISMFRNDNPMY

-168 YDFDTGENY
+168 YDFETEENY
-177 VSMVY
+177 VGAVY
-182 IACVEEYTGGTTR
+182 IACVEEYTSGTAR
-195 QAERRTLETQIAAA
+195 QAERRALETQITAA
-209 REQVEAKDTAW
+209 REQVEAQDTAW

-285 YIVGLGNGGGHAWNM
+285 YIIGLGNGGGHAWNM
-300 AQMDDGYYYCFDV
+300 AQMDDGYYYYFDV

-328 ETSFSQNHTPNT
+328 ETSFSKNHTPNT
-340 ADGFKWD
+340 ADGERWD
-347 YLYDLPDVPADDST
+347 YLYDLPDVPEDDGT
-361 NEMGTVLTEG
+361 DETGTVLTEG
-371 NFTYQLYTDHAVL
+371 DFTYQLYTDHAVL
-384 TAYTGEDAF
+384 TAYTGEDVS

-426 VTAISYGT
+426 VTAVSYGT
-434 GGIGAFEDCTALQAV
+434 GGIGAFENCTALQAV
-449 SMLLTSRVE
+449 SMILTSRVE
-458 YYSFRNCS
+458 YHSFRNCS
-466 ALQTATLPQTVTLI
+466 ALQTATLPQTVTLV
-480 GAGAFAACTR
+480 GAGAFAACT
-490 LSRLNVYSS
+490 SLNTLRVYSS
-499 DCTFGAASAVPAATV
+499 DCTFGAASAVPAETV

-527 EKYDR
+527 KKYDR
-532 TFLTFGTV
+532 TFLLFGTV
-540 TTTTTA
+540 TTAATTA
-546 ATTETTTTTTQTTT
+546 ATETTTTTTQTTT
-560 TTTTTQTTSTTR
+560 TTRATTQ
-572 TTTRTTSDSTTTTTT
+572 TTSDSTTATTT
-587 AATTT
+587 ATTVT

-631 QRTAMDCNAD
+631 QRPAMDCNAD

-646 KDSHL
+646 RDSQL
-651 LAMFLVQLIARLPA
+651 LAMFLMQLIPRLPA

>member
-1 MRHNWISSKV
+1 MRHNWITPKM

-20 TSSLS
+20 MSSLS
-25 ALPPVSAAETEAAT
+25 ALPPVSAAEAAM
-39 TDDLLSMQGIPVEHT
+39 TDDLLSVQGIPVEHT

-64 TSSDEQ
+64 TSPDEQ
-70 TAYPED
+70 AAYPED
-76 VYSSTMGYDVLNDA
+76 IYSSTMGYDVLNDA
-90 QKDLYRKIKAAAH
+90 QKSLYRKIKAAAH
-103 TFYTGTAA
+103 AFYTGTAA
-111 AEDVSYGSDEK
+111 AEGVSYGSDEEK
-122 ELPCFTIVSNTDS
+122 LPCFAIVSNTDS
-135 SLTSEDT
+135 SLSNEDT
-142 AKVISMFRNDNPVY
+142 VKVISMFRNDNPMY

-168 YDFDTGENY
+168 YDFETEENY
-177 VSMVY
+177 VGAVY
-182 IACVEEYTGGTTR
+182 IACVEEYTSGTAR
-195 QAERRTLETQIAAA
+195 QAERRALETQITAA
-209 REQVEAKDTAW
+209 REQVEAQDTAW

-240 SGNPDDSMASH
+240 SGDPDDSMASH

-285 YIVGLGNGGGHAWNM
+285 YIIGLGNGGGHAWNM
-300 AQMDDGYYYCFDV
+300 AQMDDGYYYYFDV

-328 ETSFSQNHTPNT
+328 ETSFSKNHTSNT
-340 ADGFKWD
+340 ADGERWD
-347 YLYDLPDVPADDST
+347 YLYDLPDVPEDDGT
-361 NEMGTVLTEG
+361 DETGTVLTEG
-371 NFTYQLYTDHAVL
+371 DFTYQLYTDHAVL

-426 VTAISYGT
+426 VTAVSYGT
-434 GGIGAFEDCTALQAV
+434 GGIGAFENCTALQAV
-449 SMLLTSRVE
+449 SMILTSRVE
-458 YYSFRNCS
+458 YHSFRNCS
-466 ALQTATLPQTVTLI
+466 ALQTATLPQTVTLV
-480 GAGAFAACTR
+480 GAGAFAACT
-490 LSRLNVYSS
+490 SLNTLRVYSS
-499 DCTFGAASAVPAATV
+499 DCTFGAASAVPAETV

-527 EKYDR
+527 KKYDR
-532 TFLTFGTV
+532 TFLPFGTV
-540 TTTTTA
+540 TTTTTTA
-546 ATTETTTTTTQTTT
+546 ATETTTTTTQTTT
-560 TTTTTQTTSTTR
+560 TTRATTQ
-572 TTTRTTSDSTTTTTT
+572 TTSDSTTATTT
-587 AATTT
+587 ATTVT

-631 QRTAMDCNAD
+631 QRPAMDCNAD

-646 KDSHL
+646 RDSQL
-651 LAMFLVQLIARLPA
+651 LAMFLMQLIPRLPA

>member
-1 MRHNWISSKV
+1 MRHNWITPRM

-20 TSSLS
+20 MSSLS
-25 ALPPVSAAETEAAT
+25 ALPPVSAAETAMM
-39 TDDLLSMQGIPVEHT
+39 DDLLSVQGIPVEHT

-64 TSSDEQ
+64 TSPDEQ
-70 TAYPED
+70 EAYPED
-76 VYSSTMGYDVLNDA
+76 IYSSTMGYDVLNDA
-90 QKDLYRKIKAAAH
+90 QKSLYRKIKAAAH
-103 TFYTGTAA
+103 AFYTGTAA
-111 AEDVSYGSDEK
+111 AEGVSYGSDEEK
-122 ELPCFTIVSNTDS
+122 LPCFAIVSNTDS
-135 SLTSEDT
+135 SLSNEDT
-142 AKVISMFRNDNPVY
+142 VKVISMFRNDNPMY

-168 YDFDTGENY
+168 YDSETEENY
-177 VSMVY
+177 VGAVY
-182 IACVEEYTGGTTR
+182 IACVEEYTSGTAR
-195 QAERRTLETQIAAA
+195 QAERRALETQITAA
-209 REQVEAKDTAW
+209 REQVEAQDTAW

-240 SGNPDDSMASH
+240 SGDPDDSMASH

-285 YIVGLGNGGGHAWNM
+285 YIIGLGNGGGHAWNM
-300 AQMDDGYYYCFDV
+300 AQMDDGYYYYFDV

-328 ETSFSQNHTPNT
+328 ETSFSKNHTPNT
-340 ADGFKWD
+340 ADGERWD
-347 YLYDLPDVPADDST
+347 YLYDLPDVPEDDGT
-361 NEMGTVLTEG
+361 DEMGTVLTEG
-371 NFTYQLYTDHAVL
+371 DFTYQLYTDHAVL
-384 TAYTGEDAF
+384 TAYTGEDVS

-426 VTAISYGT
+426 VTAVSYGT
-434 GGIGAFEDCTALQAV
+434 GGIGAFENCTALQAV
-449 SMLLTSRVE
+449 SMILTSRVE
-458 YYSFRNCS
+458 YHSFRNCS
-466 ALQTATLPQTVTLI
+466 ALQTATLPQTVTLV
-480 GAGAFAACTR
+480 GAGAFAACT
-490 LSRLNVYSS
+490 SLNTLRVYSS
-499 DCTFGAASAVPAATV
+499 DCTFGAASAVPAETV

-527 EKYDR
+527 KKYDR
-532 TFLTFGTV
+532 TFLLFGTV
-540 TTTTTA
+540 TTAATTA
-546 ATTETTTTTTQTTT
+546 ATETTTTTTQTTT
-560 TTTTTQTTSTTR
+560 TTRATTQ
-572 TTTRTTSDSTTTTTT
+572 TTSDSTTATTT
-587 AATTT
+587 ATTVT

-631 QRTAMDCNAD
+631 QRPAMDCNAD

-646 KDSHL
+646 RDSQL
-651 LAMFLVQLIARLPA
+651 LAMFLMQLIPRLPA

>member
-1 MRHNWISSKV
+1 M
-11 GLFLAAAML
+11 
-20 TSSLS
+20 
-25 ALPPVSAAETEAAT
+25 
-39 TDDLLSMQGIPVEHT
+39 TDDLLSVQGIPVEYT

-64 TSSDEQ
+64 TSPDEQ
-70 TAYPED
+70 AAYPED
-76 VYSSTMGYDVLNDA
+76 IYSSTMGYDVLNDA
-90 QKDLYRKIKAAAH
+90 QKSLYRKIKAAAH
-103 TFYTGTAA
+103 AFYTGTAA
-111 AEDVSYGSDEK
+111 AEGVSYGSDEEK
-122 ELPCFTIVSNTDS
+122 LPCFAIVSNTDS
-135 SLTSEDT
+135 SLSNEDT
-142 AKVISMFRNDNPVY
+142 VKVISMFRNDNPMY

-168 YDFDTGENY
+168 YDFETEENY
-177 VSMVY
+177 VSAVY
-182 IACVEEYTGGTTR
+182 IACVEEYTSGTAR
-195 QAERRTLETQIAAA
+195 QAERRVLETQITAA
-209 REQVEAKDTAW
+209 REQVEAQDTAW
-220 AKARA
+220 AKARV

-285 YIVGLGNGGGHAWNM
+285 YIIGLGNGGGHAWNM
-300 AQMDDGYYYCFDV
+300 AQMDDGYYYYFDV

-328 ETSFSQNHTPNT
+328 ETSFSKNHTPNT
-340 ADGFKWD
+340 ADGERWD
-347 YLYDLPDVPADDST
+347 YLYDLPDVPEDDGT
-361 NEMGTVLTEG
+361 DETGTVLTEG
-371 NFTYQLYTDHAVL
+371 DFTYQLYTDHAVL

-426 VTAISYGT
+426 VTAVSYGT
-434 GGIGAFEDCTALQAV
+434 GGIGAFENCTALQAV
-449 SMLLTSRVE
+449 SMILTSRVE
-458 YYSFRNCS
+458 YHSFRNCS
-466 ALQTATLPQTVTLI
+466 ALQTATLPQTVTLV
-480 GAGAFAACTR
+480 GAGAFAACT
-490 LSRLNVYSS
+490 SLNTLRVYSN
-499 DCTFGAASAVPAATV
+499 DCTFGAASAVPAETV

-527 EKYDR
+527 KKYDR
-532 TFLTFGTV
+532 TFLLFGTV
-540 TTTTTA
+540 TTAATTA
-546 ATTETTTTTTQTTT
+546 ATETTTTTTQTTT
-560 TTTTTQTTSTTR
+560 Q
-572 TTTRTTSDSTTTTTT
+572 TTSDSTTATTT
-587 AATTT
+587 ATTVT

-631 QRTAMDCNAD
+631 QRPAMDCNAD

-646 KDSHL
+646 RDSQL
-651 LAMFLVQLIARLPA
+651 LAMFLMQLIPRLPA

>member
-1 MRHNWISSKV
+1 MRHNWITPRM

-20 TSSLS
+20 MSSLS
-25 ALPPVSAAETEAAT
+25 ALPPVSAAETAM
-39 TDDLLSMQGIPVEHT
+39 TDDLLSVQGIPVEHT

-64 TSSDEQ
+64 TSPDEQ
-70 TAYPED
+70 AAYPED
-76 VYSSTMGYDVLNDA
+76 IYSSTMGYDVLNDA
-90 QKDLYRKIKAAAH
+90 QKSLYRKIKAAAH
-103 TFYTGTAA
+103 AFYTGTAA
-111 AEDVSYGSDEK
+111 AEGVSYGADEEK
-122 ELPCFTIVSNTDS
+122 LPCFAVVSNTDS
-135 SLTSEDT
+135 SLSNEDT
-142 AKVISMFRNDNPVY
+142 VKVISMFRNDNPMY
-156 FFVGNTYLYSMD
+156 FFVGNNYLYSMD
-168 YDFDTGENY
+168 YDFETEKNY
-177 VSMVY
+177 VGAVY
-182 IACVEEYTGGTTR
+182 IACVEEYTSGTAR
-195 QAERRTLETQIAAA
+195 QAERRALETQITAA
-209 REQVEAKDTAW
+209 REQVEAQDTAW

-300 AQMDDGYYYCFDV
+300 AQMDDGYYYYFDV

-328 ETSFSQNHTPNT
+328 ETSFSKNHTPNT
-340 ADGFKWD
+340 ADGERWD
-347 YLYDLPDVPADDST
+347 YLYDLPDVPEDDGT
-361 NEMGTVLTEG
+361 DETGTVLTEG
-371 NFTYQLYTDHAVL
+371 DFTYQLYTDHAVL
-384 TAYTGEDAF
+384 TAYTGEDVS

-409 GAFAGNTA
+409 GAFAENAA

-426 VTAISYGT
+426 VTAVSYGT
-434 GGIGAFEDCTALQAV
+434 GGIGAFENCTALQAV
-449 SMLLTSRVE
+449 SMILTSRVE
-458 YYSFRNCS
+458 YHSFRNCS
-466 ALQTATLPQTVTLI
+466 ALQTATLPQTVTLV
-480 GAGAFAACTR
+480 GAGAFAACT
-490 LSRLNVYSS
+490 SLNTLRVYSS
-499 DCTFGAASAVPAATV
+499 DCTFGAASAVPAETV

-527 EKYDR
+527 KKYDR
-532 TFLTFGTV
+532 TFLLFGTV
-540 TTTTTA
+540 TTAATTA
-546 ATTETTTTTTQTTT
+546 ATETTTTTTQTTT
-560 TTTTTQTTSTTR
+560 TTRATTQ
-572 TTTRTTSDSTTTTTT
+572 TTSDSTTATTT
-587 AATTT
+587 ATTVT

-631 QRTAMDCNAD
+631 QRPAMDCNAD

-646 KDSHL
+646 RDSQL
-651 LAMFLVQLIARLPA
+651 LAMFLMQLIPRLPA

>member
-1 MRHNWISSKV
+1 MRHNWITPKM

-20 TSSLS
+20 MSSLS
-25 ALPPVSAAETEAAT
+25 ALPPVSAAEAAM
-39 TDDLLSMQGIPVEHT
+39 TDDLLSVQGIPVEYT

-64 TSSDEQ
+64 TSPDEQ

-76 VYSSTMGYDVLNDA
+76 IYSSTMGYDVLNDA
-90 QKDLYRKIKAAAH
+90 QKSLYRKIKAAAH
-103 TFYTGTAA
+103 AFYTGTAA
-111 AEDVSYGSDEK
+111 AEGVSYGSDEEK
-122 ELPCFTIVSNTDS
+122 LPCFAIVSNTDS
-135 SLTSEDT
+135 SLSNEDT
-142 AKVISMFRNDNPVY
+142 VKVISMFRNDNPMY

-168 YDFDTGENY
+168 YDFETEENY
-177 VSMVY
+177 VSAVY
-182 IACVEEYTGGTTR
+182 IACVEEYTSGTAR
-195 QAERRTLETQIAAA
+195 QAERRVLETQITAA
-209 REQVEAKDTAW
+209 REQVEAQDTAW

-285 YIVGLGNGGGHAWNM
+285 YIIGLGNGGGHAWNM
-300 AQMDDGYYYCFDV
+300 AQMDDGYYYYFDV

-328 ETSFSQNHTPNT
+328 ETSFSKNHTPNT
-340 ADGFKWD
+340 ADGERWD
-347 YLYDLPDVPADDST
+347 YLYDLPDVPEDDGT
-361 NEMGTVLTEG
+361 DETGTVLTEG
-371 NFTYQLYTDHAVL
+371 DFTYQLYTDHAVL

-426 VTAISYGT
+426 VTAVSYGT
-434 GGIGAFEDCTALQAV
+434 GGIGAFENCTALQAV
-449 SMLLTSRVE
+449 SMILTSRVE
-458 YYSFRNCS
+458 YHSFRNCS
-466 ALQTATLPQTVTLI
+466 ALQTATLPQTVTLV
-480 GAGAFAACTR
+480 GAGAFAACT
-490 LSRLNVYSS
+490 SLNTLRVYSS
-499 DCTFGAASAVPAATV
+499 DCTFGAASAVPAETV

-527 EKYDR
+527 KKYDR
-532 TFLTFGTV
+532 TFLPFGTV
-540 TTTTTA
+540 TTAATTA
-546 ATTETTTTTTQTTT
+546 ATETTTTTTQTTT
-560 TTTTTQTTSTTR
+560 MTRATTQ
-572 TTTRTTSDSTTTTTT
+572 TTSDSTTATTT
-587 AATTT
+587 ATTVT

-631 QRTAMDCNAD
+631 QRPAMDCNAD

-646 KDSHL
+646 RDSQL
-651 LAMFLVQLIARLPA
+651 LAMFLMQLIPRLPA